1 MSAAGAVA
9 AVAAQAVVEFVDL
22 DEFWQFHALN
32 EQLGDPVAAADGDG
46 GVQIVVDQT
55 HLDLTAIAGVDGA
68 RSVDDRQTRPS
79 SQTRPR
85 VDQSDGAD
93 RECDGYPGPD
103 QGSASRF
110 ELEIRRGEEVDARV
124 VGMGSH
130 RQWES
135 TVQAADAQRRTRLRS
150 ALRGSALRGHPRRV
164 LADSPT
170 NLGGVTESSK
180 TAPSRADRYS
190 ERLTAPWWWWLA
202 GAALTLVLG
211 YEIQLAAYRQSWS
224 VVAYPLL
231 GALIAWGIWSMGRT
245 HIRID
250 ADGAVHAHKAV
261 LPAEVI
267 SRGAAIGPSQR
278 SAAMGRQLDPA
289 AFLIHRSWI
298 KSMVL
303 LVLDDPDDPTPY
315 WLVSTRHPEK
325 ILEALEM
332 TDAARD

>member
-1 MSAAGAVA
+1 M
-9 AVAAQAVVEFVDL
+9 
-22 DEFWQFHALN
+22 
-32 EQLGDPVAAADGDG
+32 
-46 GVQIVVDQT
+46 
-55 HLDLTAIAGVDGA
+55 
-68 RSVDDRQTRPS
+68 
-79 SQTRPR
+79 
-85 VDQSDGAD
+85 
-93 RECDGYPGPD
+93 
-103 QGSASRF
+103 
-110 ELEIRRGEEVDARV
+110 
-124 VGMGSH
+124 
-130 RQWES
+130 
-135 TVQAADAQRRTRLRS
+135 
-150 ALRGSALRGHPRRV
+150 
-164 LADSPT
+164 
-170 NLGGVTESSK
+170 TESSK

-202 GAALTLVLG
+202 GSALTLVLG